1 MTTDTIRTSFP
12 GGGSAEELLSLLG
25 QQRDLYAQLAG
36 LAGGQRAL
44 IAGDR
49 PEQLLAVLSERQR
62 LISRIEQVARRLGPY
77 KADWAGVR
85 AALDDRQGSEADR
98 MLAEADGLL
107 AAVLEKDEADARL
120 LAQRKD
126 ATARAAA
133 ATRASQQ
140 VGAAYAAQM
149 DSRGPGTEW
158 TDQ

>member
-1 MTTDTIRTSFP
+1 MTTDAIGPSFP
-12 GGGSAEELLSLLG
+12 DGGSAEELLSLLG

-62 LISRIEQVARRLGPY
+62 LIGRIEQVARRLGPY

-85 AALDDRQGSEADR
+85 AALDERQGPQAEQL
-98 MLAEADGLL
+98 LAEADGLL

-120 LAQRKD
+120 LARRKE
-126 ATARAAA
+126 ATARAAGA
-133 ATRASQQ
+133 ARAAQQ
-140 VGAAYAAQM
+140 VGAAYGAQM
-149 DSRGPGTEW
+149 GSQGSGTEW
-158 TDQ
+158 TE